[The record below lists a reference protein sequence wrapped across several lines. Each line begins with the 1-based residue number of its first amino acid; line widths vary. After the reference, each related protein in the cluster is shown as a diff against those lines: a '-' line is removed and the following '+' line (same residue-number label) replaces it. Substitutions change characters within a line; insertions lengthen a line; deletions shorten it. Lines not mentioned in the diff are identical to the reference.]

1 MWKNSFVALCA
12 LGLSTNLAIADDHT
26 SSGSTWFALAD
37 FSTNLSTDVSPEDTS
52 GIGNIYS
59 GGITDDLDSSWALGL
74 GYRYD
79 NNIAAVLRY
88 EEADV
93 EVASQIT
100 FSNGSPIAVTSS
112 SDTEITNVMLEAAY
126 FIPYSESLEF
136 FLLGGIG
143 EAEIETSDIMMTV
156 SGVVENLS
164 CSDKN
169 TETSLRVGIGATY
182 YMSQTNG
189 FYAGITRTDYG
200 DVTIKDYNDPGV
212 CSSASSKALDAD
224 LETDDFRIGYF
235 MSF

>member
-1 MWKNSFVALCA
+1 MWKNSFAALCA

-52 GIGNIYS
+52 GVGNIYS

-79 NNIAAVLRY
+79 NNIAAILRY

-100 FSNGSPIAVTSS
+100 FSNASPVAVTSS

-143 EAEIETSDIMMTV
+143 EAEIETSDIASV
-156 SGVVENLS
+156 AEILS

-200 DVTIKDYNDPGV
+200 DVTIKDYNSGV
-212 CSSASSKALDAD
+212 CGSTSSKALDAD

>member
-1 MWKNSFVALCA
+1 MLVKNSIMALCA
-12 LGLSTNLAIADDHT
+12 LGLSTNLAFADDHVN
-26 SSGSTWFALAD
+26 SASTWFALVD
-37 FSTNLSTDVSPEDTS
+37 FSTNLSTDASPEDNS
-52 GIGNIYS
+52 SDPY
-59 GGITDDLDSSWALGL
+59 GGGLTDDLDMSWGLGL

-93 EVASQIT
+93 EVASQ
-100 FSNGSPIAVTSS
+100 VTIDGTAIPTTRS
-112 SDTEITNVMLEAAY
+112 SDTEITNIMLEAAY

-136 FLLGGIG
+136 FVLGGIG
-143 EAEIETSDIMMTV
+143 EAEIETNEIDLAGDQATC
-156 SGVVENLS
+156 GV
-164 CSDKN
+164 KN
-169 TETSLRVGIGATY
+169 DETSLRVGIGATY

-200 DVTIKDYNDPGV
+200 DVRIRDFDSGA
-212 CSSASSKALDAD
+212 CSSSESTALDKD

>member
-1 MWKNSFVALCA
+1 MWKGPLVALCA
-12 LGLSTNLAIADDHT
+12 LGLSTNLAVADDHAN
-26 SSGSTWFALAD
+26 SGSTWFALAD
-37 FSTNLSTDVSPEDTS
+37 FSTNLSTDVTGTDNSEVAPIYKS
-52 GIGNIYS
+52 GIS
-59 GGITDDLDSSWALGL
+59 DDLDMSWGIGV

-88 EEADV
+88 EEADL
-93 EVASQIT
+93 EVGSSINYVSTAASTVDQ
-100 FSNGSPIAVTSS
+100 A

-126 FIPYSESLEF
+126 FIPYSERLEF

-143 EAEIETSDIMMTV
+143 EAEIETFDIKEMQ
-156 SGVVENLS
+156 SGTLVTLACGDE
-164 CSDKN
+164 N

-182 YMSQTNG
+182 YMSQQNG

-200 DVTIKDYNDPGV
+200 DVRIREY
-212 CSSASSKALDAD
+212 SSACASTSPAKDKD